1 MEVWLDCGKSVVT
14 TRPSHADRQK
24 SGDPGWVRTSNLVL
38 RRDARY
44 PIVPRGHLSKDTGRR

>member
-1 MEVWLDCGKSVVT
+1 MRVWLGCGKSVVT
-14 TRPSHADRQK
+14 TGLLTPFCQK
-24 SGDPGWVRTSNLVL
+24 GGDPGWVRTSNLVL